1 MIFVIVPLGEEA
13 KDKLYWVVRVIMYT
27 AGSMVG
33 ASLMALL
40 LGYAGQGIRALF
52 PGISVGWVVGFLGV
66 TALVFALQELGFIK
80 LPMPQVGWQVPKS
93 WQKSSRLTGNTLY
106 GIVLGAGIFTYI
118 PFASFYLLLMWYMAA
133 GAVSLQAAVLLGMA
147 YGLFRGIPAIVGG
160 VSVLRGVYPV
170 PVTNWLLDHLRWW
183 HLINGLALIVVGSF
197 LLGSFVL

>member
-33 ASLMALL
+33 ASLLALL
-40 LGYAGQGIRALF
+40 LGFAGQGIRALI
-52 PGISVGWVVGFLGV
+52 PGMSLGWVVAFLGV
-66 TALVFALQELGFIK
+66 VALVFALQELGVIK
-80 LPMPQVGWQVPKS
+80 LPMPQIGWQVPKS

-118 PFASFYLLLMWYMAA
+118 PFASFYLLLMWEMAA
-133 GAVSLQAAVLLGMA
+133 GAVSLQSAVLLGMV
-147 YGLFRGIPAIVGG
+147 YGLFRGIPAVVGG
-160 VSVLRGVYPV
+160 VSMLRGVYPI
-170 PVTNWLLDHLRWW
+170 PVTNWLLDHLNWW
-183 HLINGLALIVVGSF
+183 HVVNGLALIVVGSF